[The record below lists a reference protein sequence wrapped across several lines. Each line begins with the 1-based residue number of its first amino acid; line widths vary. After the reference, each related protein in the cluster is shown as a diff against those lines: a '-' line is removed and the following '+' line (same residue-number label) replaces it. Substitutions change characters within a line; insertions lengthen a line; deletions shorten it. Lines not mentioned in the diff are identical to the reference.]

1 MNRAQDFDL
10 ASEAHAALVGQK
22 PPRKW
27 DPRLHAAIADLLDDL
42 HYREGRFL
50 MALGTAIAVLSL
62 AVDVLIAPD
71 HFAKIAVVRLGA
83 VLPFSLAA
91 LLLPRRLIN
100 LQKLLMGLSLI
111 GFGVSIAY
119 ATVFVPSPENSL
131 LTLGVV
137 TLFGLALPVLPFRRW
152 QMFGFAT
159 LYGLMVGGFL
169 LLQGSIVD
177 YAKTF
182 IPIMILTMVAAT
194 VLAHRIHWIER
205 RNLLLTLEADER
217 AKALEESNARLT
229 ELSMKDP
236 LTGLANRRR
245 AEDTFAEHY
254 AVPVTMGQAAT
265 ALFMVDLD
273 HFKAFNDRW
282 GHQAGDACLRAVA
295 EVMRHS
301 ASRHGGLAARFGGE
315 EFVVFLR
322 ADDTAQAHAIAEELR
337 VAIERI
343 EIDHPASATT
353 VSCTTSIGIA
363 LHKGPNVP
371 ELADMLARADA
382 ALYRAKA
389 EGRNRSLMAA

>member
-10 ASEAHAALVGQK
+10 AAAAHAALAGKK
-22 PPRKW
+22 PPRGW
-27 DPRLHAAIADLLDDL
+27 DHRLHAAIAESLGDL

-50 MALGTAIAVLSL
+50 MALGTVVAVLSL
-62 AVDVLIAPD
+62 AVDALIASD
-71 HFAKIAVVRLGA
+71 HFTKIAAVRLAA
-83 VLPFSLAA
+83 VLPFTLSA
-91 LLLPRRLIN
+91 LLLPRRLLA

-111 GFGVSIAY
+111 GFGVSMAY
-119 ATVFVPSPENSL
+119 ASAFVPSPDNAL
-131 LTLGVV
+131 LALGVV

-152 QMFGFAT
+152 QMIGFAL
-159 LYGLMVGGFL
+159 LYGLAVGGFL
-169 LLQGSIVD
+169 LLHGAIVD

-182 IPIMILTMVAAT
+182 IPIMMLTMGAAT

-205 RNLLLTLEADER
+205 RNLLLTLQADER
-217 AKALEESNARLT
+217 TKALEESNARLT

-254 AVPVTMGQAAT
+254 ATPVTVGQAGT

-273 HFKAFNDRW
+273 HFKAFNDHW

-322 ADDTAQAHAIAEELR
+322 ADDATQAHAIAEELR